1 MADGSS
7 SFFKNKWGKYHITA
21 IDNLLVH
28 FFTYQ
33 TLYNSQICSHIA

>member
-7 SFFKNKWGKYHITA
+7 SFFKNKWIQYHITA
-21 IDNLLVH
+21 IDNLLAH

-33 TLYNSQICSHIA
+33 TLYNSQYIH